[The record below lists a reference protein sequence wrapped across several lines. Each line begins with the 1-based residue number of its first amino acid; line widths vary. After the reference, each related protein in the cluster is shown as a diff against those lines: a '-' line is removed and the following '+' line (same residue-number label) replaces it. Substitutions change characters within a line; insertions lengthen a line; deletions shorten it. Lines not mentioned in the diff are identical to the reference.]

1 MTSFRIK
8 SGKIFYKNGLKT
20 AYRSVPNPPTEVT
33 GSSGNGQ
40 ISLVWTA
47 PSFSGTS
54 PITNY
59 IIEYSTDG
67 SSNWTAVTK
76 PASTNTS
83 YTVTGLTNAQEY
95 FFRVAAINQ
104 VGTSSYSANSNS
116 LAPFNYDPNKLVL
129 VYDTSKES
137 INNTITLHVN
147 GTSPNILVDWGDGS
161 SETFTTTGV
170 KTKTYASPGIYVVQ
184 VSGTMTRFGTTLD
197 GSSPTSTANSS
208 TQRNRRKLVRCLSF
222 GNIGLTSLSAGF
234 NNSVN
239 LIQVPLNIPSSVTS
253 LRTLFR
259 GCTIFNQPIGMWDT
273 SNVTG
278 MTDMFTNASSFNQP
292 INNWNTSKLTETYFM
307 FSNATSFNQPLDKW
321 NMGGVSDAIFMFSN
335 ATSFNQPIE
344 EWNTS
349 NLYNWQSF
357 FSSNPAFNQSLG
369 SWPIYNF
376 PFEDLS
382 FSNTSMNSDN
392 YNKTLIGWA
401 NFIKDNNDPIGR
413 SLGANNRVYT
423 DKEYEFN
430 MPQYRPFWKKSDS
443 VLTGLGGGSVVFG
456 GGRFVSVQ
464 PNASIVS
471 TDGKSWTT
479 RTMPSQNWTSIAYG
493 AGIFVA
499 VSSAQYPI
507 NATDAGGETVIMRS
521 IDNGETWTHSSQ
533 NPNIPMLDICYDGQR
548 FVAAGIFWNG
558 SQYECKIFSS
568 VDGNGWSHIS
578 TITASGGVGCN
589 KIKYLNGA
597 YYLLD
602 DKDSRIYRSTDGISW
617 TTITINGNSAWTD
630 IAYGKSTFVMVGS
643 SGTSYAATSSD
654 GISWQTHTGIAGY
667 RYNIVYA
674 NGFFISV
681 GELGIA
687 SSRDGQDWIRMPFYK
702 NTEWSSCAYN
712 PTNDMLVVLS
722 DGIAAY
728 SNNKGE
734 FTNAVTARNYL
745 TAPTGFGGAGWTIS
759 GDICGNE
766 LVVSANRVLRQ
777 TVAASSTNVV
787 VKDSNYI
794 RQSEGQFETDYN
806 VQLLKN
812 GSIATSGILTTDN
825 TNVITNPSPSSGG
838 LASFVFPG
846 VTTIRGRDAS
856 GATASTQVVTE
867 RISGSVVDT
876 FSSYVTGTAAHNATS
891 TIDALISGKTAASTI
906 RRFTTQN
913 HTTSPPSY
921 VANASFWA
929 SSIDFSCCS
938 VWNST
943 GLNTMAGTLISPR
956 HIIFAAHYQLN
967 NGATVRFI
975 DNLGNVVSRTMTAK
989 LVHPDYKPYYPDI
1002 AIGVLDS
1009 DVPAGVSFARVLP
1022 SNWSSY
1028 LPTLSYS
1035 STIPLIIVDQE
1046 EKALIGDIGS
1056 MSGTV
1061 QIVSPSNAQRAS
1073 FWESIIVGDSGSPGF
1088 IVINNQLVI
1097 VTVLTYGGL
1106 FTSGTAISAHIGAI
1120 NTMMNTLG
1128 GGYQLSTVNLSG
1140 FPTF

>member
-40 ISLVWTA
+40 ISLIWTA
-47 PSFSGTS
+47 PAFQGTS
-54 PITNY
+54 PVTDY
-59 IIEYSTDG
+59 IVQYSTDG
-67 SSNWTAVTK
+67 SSNWTTITK

-104 VGTSSYSANSNS
+104 VGTSAYSLNSNS

-129 VYDTSKES
+129 VYDTSKEPA
-137 INNTITLHVN
+137 NNTISFPVN
-147 GTSPNILVDWGDGS
+147 GTSPNILVDWGDGTS
-161 SETFTTTGV
+161 NSYNTTGF
-170 KTKTYASPGIYVVQ
+170 KTKTYANPGIYVVQ
-184 VSGTMTRFGTTLD
+184 VSGSMAQLNYGT
-197 GSSPTSTANSS
+197 SASTVN
-208 TQRNRRKLVRCLSF
+208 NKRKLTRCLSF
-222 GNIGLTSLSAGF
+222 GNIGLTSMVQAFRSCA
-234 NNSVN
+234 S
-239 LIQVPLNIPSSVTS
+239 LIQVPLSIPSSITIIS
-253 LRTLFR
+253 GIFR
-259 GCTIFNQPIGMWDT
+259 GCSSFNQPIGMWNT
-273 SNVTG
+273 SNISLMV
-278 MTDMFTNASSFNQP
+278 DIFRDAILFNQP
-292 INNWNTSKLTETYFM
+292 INNWDVSKLAESYFM
-307 FSNATSFNQPLDKW
+307 FYNASSFNQPLDKW
-321 NMGGVSDAIFMFSN
+321 NVSNVTDPIFMFYN
-335 ATSFNQPIE
+335 ALAFNQPIE
-344 EWNTS
+344 NWNVS
-349 NLYNWQSF
+349 NMNNMQSNF
-357 FSSNPAFNQSLG
+357 LQNARAFNQSLG
-369 SWPIYNF
+369 SWPIF
-376 PFEDLS
+376 AFGSRDLDIS
-382 FSNTSMNSDN
+382 TTAMNTDN
-392 YNKTLIGWA
+392 YNKTLICWA
-401 NFIKDNNDPIGR
+401 NFIKDNNSSPTNFDF
-413 SLGANNRVYT
+413 GATNRIYT

-430 MPQYRPFWKKSDS
+430 MPEYRPFWKKSDS
-443 VLTGLGGGSVVFG
+443 ILTGLGGGSLVFG

-471 TDGKSWTT
+471 IDGKSWTT
-479 RTMPSQNWTSIAYG
+479 RTVPSQNWTNIAYG

-521 IDNGETWTHSSQ
+521 IDNGETWALSSQ

-617 TTITINGNSAWTD
+617 TLITVSGNTAWTD
-630 IAYGKSTFVMVGS
+630 IAYGNSRLVMVGS
-643 SGTSYAATSSD
+643 SGTAYAAASFD
-654 GISWQTHTGIAGY
+654 GISWQTYTGIAGY
-667 RYNIVYA
+667 RYNIIYA

-681 GELGIA
+681 GQLGIA

-787 VKDSNYI
+787 VKDSNYT